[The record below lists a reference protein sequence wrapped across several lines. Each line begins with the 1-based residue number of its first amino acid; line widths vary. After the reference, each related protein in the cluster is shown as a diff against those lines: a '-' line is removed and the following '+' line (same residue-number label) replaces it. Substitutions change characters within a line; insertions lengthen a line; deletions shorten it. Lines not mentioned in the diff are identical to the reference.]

1 MDINT
6 LIASLDESTYLRLKQ
21 AVETGKWQD
30 GTALTEEQKQNS
42 LQIVIAWQAKHLQ
55 QTQHMSVGADGELV
69 MLDKQQLKHQ
79 FKSDQPAPIARFQQ
93 DDF

>member
-1 MDINT
+1 MDIDT
-6 LIASLDESTYLRLKQ
+6 LIDSLDESTYLNLKQ

-30 GTALTEEQKQNS
+30 GTALTQKQKENS
-42 LQIVIAWQAKHLQ
+42 LQIVIAYQAKHLQ

-69 MLDKQQLKHQ
+69 MLDKQTLKHQ
-79 FKSDQPAPIARFQQ
+79 FKSKQEEPIARFHK